1 MDKIKVSNVFAAVFQ
16 KGVLDPLVDILKK
29 NAEPSVVV
37 AEGPDISSGLKFF
50 GTQGT
55 VDYLRK
61 KGVDAISVV
70 KGFDFDGRVKTLSR
84 PVFSAVL
91 ADKTKPEHLKEL
103 SMLNIPAM
111 DLVVV
116 DLYAPDEK
124 IFPESMDIGGQ
135 SLIRSAVK
143 NYKNVA
149 LAFDE
154 ASLAELVDHL
164 KTNSGSTTLEFRK
177 QQAKKGSKFIADRCV
192 LEAKLFEK
200 V

>member
-1 MDKIKVSNVFAAVFQ
+1 MDKIKVSNVFAAVFE
-16 KGVLDPLVDILKK
+16 KEVLDPLVDVLKK

-37 AEGPDISSGLKFF
+37 QEGPDISSGLKFF
-50 GTQGT
+50 GTLGT
-55 VDYLRK
+55 TEYLRK

-91 ADKTKPEHLKEL
+91 ADRTKPEHIKEL
-103 SMLNIPAM
+103 SMLNIPPM

-135 SLIRSAVK
+135 SLIRSAIK

-154 ASLAELVDHL
+154 VSLTELVEHL
-164 KTNSGSTTLEFRK
+164 KANDASTTVEFRK
-177 QQAKKGSKFIADRCV
+177 QQAVKASQFIADRCA
-192 LEAKLFEK
+192 LEAELFKK